1 MKKTPLS
8 MFVDTHGQTV
18 TGKLIGMTQGGVW
31 QALKSKREIIVVE
44 NDDGS
49 YHAYEKKL
57 IGKQR
62 PEI

>member
-1 MKKTPLS
+1 MKEMPLCD
-8 MFVDTHGQTV
+8 FVEVHGQTE

-31 QALKSKREIIVVE
+31 QALRSKRQIIVVE

-49 YHAYEKKL
+49 VFAYEKKP

-62 PEI
+62 TAA